1 MEETE
6 QDSLNTDPWKNGLYY
21 ACLRFL
27 RKVLWSQGAASSD
40 LVETIARQLAKE
52 ADFHASWA
60 DEQRGDWRI
69 VERAIDYLSNVHDG
83 PWRGVE
89 WFKQSLDLVIELS
102 IPNGRLDELAASF
115 LPDVQTGIGQ
125 SYQSS
130 PVERS
135 SLRLTDE
142 AAKEV
147 KTLVQAG
154 CEYGLV
160 SNLLD
165 LTERFFHGDPLSE
178 EDQRLLHVAATAASL
193 TRVERAE

>member
-1 MEETE
+1 M
-6 QDSLNTDPWKNGLYY
+6 DSRENESSNSEPWKSGLYY

-27 RKVLWSQGAASSD
+27 RNVLWGQGAASTD
-40 LVETIARQLAKE
+40 LVETVARQLAKE
-52 ADFHASWA
+52 AEFHAQWA
-60 DEQRGDWRI
+60 QEQRGDWKI

-89 WFKQSLDLVIELS
+89 WFKQSLDLVIELAV
-102 IPNGRLDELAASF
+102 PNTGLDALAASF
-115 LPDVQTGIGQ
+115 LLDVQMGIGQ

-154 CEYGLV
+154 CQYGLV
-160 SNLLD
+160 SDLLD
-165 LTERFFHGDPLSE
+165 LGERIFHGEPLSE
-178 EDQRLLHVAATAASL
+178 DDQSLLHVAAIAASL
-193 TRVERAE
+193 TRIERGD